1 MPKPVYQKKKT
12 KQDQSCLIGTE
23 TKKVGYCANKK
34 IKPAKSRF
42 IKLEEHNLYNF
53 INPSDAAPSLRQ
65 MSGSWPAGTGIVGQ
79 EEGAYSVQ

>member
-1 MPKPVYQKKKT
+1 MPKPVYQKKKNKT
-12 KQDQSCLIGTE
+12 RPKLLDWHRN
-23 TKKVGYCANKK
+23 KKGGYCANKK

-65 MSGSWPAGTGIVGQ
+65 MSGSWPAGTGIVGP